1 MGCIVSARCAPD
13 PDPDLIRRQPR
24 AWLSH
29 QQQSI
34 EQLKTKINEYENN
47 LTEQR
52 QRLHQQQQR
61 IDRMKTKP
69 KIKENKFR
77 EQQRIDGMKTKL
89 KIKENNFR
97 ERRQRLRPADEKQ
110 HLFLKSFGSQ
120 HETPTEDETR
130 APVQSV

>member
-1 MGCIVSARCAPD
+1 
-13 PDPDLIRRQPR
+13 
-24 AWLSH
+24 
-29 QQQSI
+29 
-34 EQLKTKINEYENN
+34 
-47 LTEQR
+47 
-52 QRLHQQQQR
+52 
-61 IDRMKTKP
+61 MKTKP

-77 EQQRIDGMKTKL
+77 EQQRIDGMKTKLKIKENNFRKQQQRLDRMKTKL